1 MLGKASENLKVENA
15 NMTTSDDQ
23 RIFIR
28 KHNPFLR
35 PIFLRA
41 FFQTASVCH
50 ILFSPSFL
58 FLFPCRNNSSN
69 SSFFPHPPVFSP
81 SSSAAKAKIWWR
93 RGGGIRGFSLRT
105 GLGRGENVNSPKV
118 GTFFTFSIECD
129 IVFCRLIWQ
138 FFRCFQVRRIPF
150 RQTISHTE
158 KEEEEL
164 GAAAAAEIEKEEEEE
179 LKDVLLLPPSSPAK
193 KVAFAVKMERQKQ
206 RILYFF
212 YSRSLFLFLSLS
224 FPPLGLIVLGWCHRQ
239 IY

>member
-1 MLGKASENLKVENA
+1 MGL
-15 NMTTSDDQ
+15 
-23 RIFIR
+23 F
-28 KHNPFLR
+28 PFWNCECV
-35 PIFLRA
+35 PYP
-41 FFQTASVCH
+41 
-50 ILFSPSFL
+50 LFPLFPLPFSLSKQFVQL
-58 FLFPCRNNSSN
+58 FLFPSSPR
-69 SSFFPHPPVFSP
+69 FFVLLLCGKSQNMMEE
-81 SSSAAKAKIWWR
+81 
-93 RGGGIRGFSLRT
+93 RGGGDPRLLLAYGP
-105 GLGRGENVNSPKV
+105 GQNVNFPKDCTYLS
-118 GTFFTFSIECD
+118 TFFIECD
-129 IVFCRLIWQ
+129 IVFCQLIRQ

-150 RQTISHTE
+150 WQTISHTE

-164 GAAAAAEIEKEEEEE
+164 GAAAAAEIEKEEGEE

>member
-1 MLGKASENLKVENA
+1 MLGKASENLKGENA

-23 RIFIR
+23 RVFIR

-93 RGGGIRGFSLRT
+93 RGGGDPRLLLAYGP
-105 GLGRGENVNSPKV
+105 GQRGECEFPKSLHLLL
-118 GTFFTFSIECD
+118 FSIECD
-129 IVFCRLIWQ
+129 IVFCQLIWQ

-164 GAAAAAEIEKEEEEE
+164 GAAAAAEIEKEEGEE